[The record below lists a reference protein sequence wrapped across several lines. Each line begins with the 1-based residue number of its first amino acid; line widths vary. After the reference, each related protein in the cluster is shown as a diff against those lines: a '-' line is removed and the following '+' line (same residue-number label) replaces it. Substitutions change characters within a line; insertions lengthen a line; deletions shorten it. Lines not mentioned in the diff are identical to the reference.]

1 MTLQRIRAYLKKD
14 GWLIAALLTCIGIC
28 LLLGASDNSD
38 SDAEGS
44 IERVLSSMAGAGAVD
59 VAVYYEESIPCGAG
73 VVAEGA
79 DSIAVRMR
87 LTQAVSTLLGL
98 EENRVAVYDRQEG
111 D

>member
-1 MTLQRIRAYLKKD
+1 MTLQRIRAYLKKE
-14 GWLIAALLTCIGIC
+14 GWLIAAMLACIGVC
-28 LLLGASDNSD
+28 VLLGSSEG
-38 SDAEGS
+38 SDAEGN
-44 IERVLSSMAGAGAVD
+44 IERVLSSMAGAGAVE
-59 VAVYYEESIPCGAG
+59 VAVYYEESIPCGAV

>member
-14 GWLIAALLTCIGIC
+14 GWLIAALLTCIGVC
-28 LLLGASDNSD
+28 VLLGSSEG
-38 SDAEGS
+38 SDAEGG
-44 IERVLSSMAGAGAVD
+44 IERVLSSMTGAGAVD
-59 VAVYYEESIPCGAG
+59 VAVYYEESIPCGAV